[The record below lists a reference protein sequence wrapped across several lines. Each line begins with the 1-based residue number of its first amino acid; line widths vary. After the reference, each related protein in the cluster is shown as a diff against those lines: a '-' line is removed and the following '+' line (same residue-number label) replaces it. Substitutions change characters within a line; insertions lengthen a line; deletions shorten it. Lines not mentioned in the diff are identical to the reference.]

1 MSTTSTAPVRGAA
14 APEAPTRA
22 PRLPEA
28 FWLGAVLV
36 VVVVL
41 GVFDAAGK
49 SLWFDEAISVAVAR
63 MPWHDFMHTVTADEA
78 NMSIY
83 YLLLRPWI
91 AIGGDGEAWIRL
103 LSVVAAVGTVA
114 TLYALARRLFSF
126 QVAIV
131 AALLTAV
138 NGFFVQ
144 FSQEARSYMLVA
156 MLVTIATYAFVRGI
170 EDGGARWWVLY
181 GAAVTLSVYGHF
193 FAVWFPLAHVMSMP
207 FLADRTSR
215 RWKPLVVTLAASSIL
230 VLPALRV
237 AYVRRGTQIFWHPPV
252 TLGSIN
258 GVFAAMSGSGGA
270 VLAFATAGLGALAV
284 FGALRLWRTE
294 GRGRDLWH
302 QAVALGTFAVPA
314 FGILAI
320 CIVQKIIQIRYFS
333 IVVPALALVVSLGI
347 AQIRW
352 RAVRVGAVAV
362 MVLLASVGVV
372 RWYDAQK
379 EDWRS
384 PLALVHRDAGAN
396 DAVVLFD
403 PYRIKLV
410 DYYDHGLGSVERTRL
425 VYPRADFQPFPLY
438 RQQEHM
444 STAQIR
450 AMAARADTV
459 WVLVSN
465 ADEPAEVSRFARTMA
480 QTHRRVRTQHFSRVR
495 VVEWQRR

>member
-1 MSTTSTAPVRGAA
+1 MSTTSTAPLRGAVA
-14 APEAPTRA
+14 SEAPPRA

-36 VVVVL
+36 LVVVL

-63 MPWHDFMHTVTADEA
+63 MPWHDFVRTVTADEA

-103 LSVVAAVGTVA
+103 LSVVAAVGAVA

-126 QVAIV
+126 PVAIV

-144 FSQEARSYMLVA
+144 FSQEARSYVLVA
-156 MLVTIATYAFVRGI
+156 MLVTVATYAFVRAI
-170 EDGGARWWVLY
+170 EDDVRWWVVY

-207 FLADRTSR
+207 FLADRASR
-215 RWKPLVVTLAASSIL
+215 RWKPLLMTLAVSSIL

-237 AYVRRGTQIFWHPPV
+237 AFVRRGTQVFWHPPV
-252 TLGSIN
+252 TLGGIN

-320 CIVQKIIQIRYFS
+320 CIVEKIIQIRYFS

-352 RAVRVGAVAV
+352 RAARVGVVAV
-362 MVLLASVGVV
+362 MVLLASVGVA

-384 PLALVHRDAGAN
+384 ALALVHGDAGSN

-410 DYYDHGLGSVERTRL
+410 DYYDHGLGSVERTQL
-425 VYPRADFQPFPLY
+425 VYPRSDFQPFPLY

-459 WVLVSN
+459 WVLVSE
-465 ADEPAEVSRFARTMA
+465 ADEPAAVSRFARTME
-480 QTHRRVRTQHFSRVR
+480 QTHQRVRTQPFSRVR